1 MAGRRRPL
9 RETTAC
15 EMGDPDFADNDWETS
30 QKCSVFRS
38 TMDSYSYRLTHD
50 LSLDSFQSED
60 IFSYE
65 KSARSPTGSVFSND
79 SFTLYNTPRRIGST
93 SSSKDGSQTEK
104 VREDM
109 IELELS
115 EGRRPY
121 HPDDGAGDEAKKL
134 LTILD
139 DERKGRKN
147 EKETGESNDREKG
160 RGSPS
165 KAKEGSRRRRAS
177 SKENEHNSG
186 QRSGERR
193 RKSRRKGRKLP
204 QMPTQ
209 VPANL
214 QAELLAAEQR
224 PLASPTDDSQSPTDN
239 CQPQSSPSPVTSPD
253 TPGKVPQA
261 SSQPTRP
268 NQLPLPAATLPHT
281 SAPVPDPVLPPE
293 EVPRPIVESITP
305 HFTPFLSNTNLLLQE
320 DSSPESLRKKKT
332 FSIKRAAPQFRRP
345 PPPKENDPSDD
356 EQPCFQPVTLV
367 IDGELKVQSHKALY
381 RFFPRHDDEI
391 LLDKDDPVYVEVKGD
406 DLWYE
411 GINLRTGDEG
421 CFPSRYVRDY
431 TMEVDGQ
438 PGAPIKR
445 VHISRFRL
453 QFLGSVETPFHRGN
467 EVLCRAMQKVVMAR
481 RMTPDLRPPTKC
493 ILEIS
498 DNGVRMIDQSKSPKP
513 EEQKDSVRKKVEK
526 FLSGK
531 PKGHNYYFS
540 LKNISYCG
548 FHPQSSKY
556 FGFITKHPND
566 RRFACHVFITENAQS
581 GKPLAEAMGAAFK
594 RFYAEFL
601 DYTNPTEDIYLE

>member
-1 MAGRRRPL
+1 MGCMAGRRRPL

-121 HPDDGAGDEAKKL
+121 HPDDDPGDEAKKL

-139 DERKGRKN
+139 DERKGRTN
-147 EKETGESNDREKG
+147 EKETGESRDREKG

-165 KAKEGSRRRRAS
+165 KTKESSRRRRAS

-253 TPGKVPQA
+253 TPGK
-261 SSQPTRP
+261 
-268 NQLPLPAATLPHT
+268 
-281 SAPVPDPVLPPE
+281 
-293 EVPRPIVESITP
+293 
-305 HFTPFLSNTNLLLQE
+305 
-320 DSSPESLRKKKT
+320 
-332 FSIKRAAPQFRRP
+332 
-345 PPPKENDPSDD
+345 DD